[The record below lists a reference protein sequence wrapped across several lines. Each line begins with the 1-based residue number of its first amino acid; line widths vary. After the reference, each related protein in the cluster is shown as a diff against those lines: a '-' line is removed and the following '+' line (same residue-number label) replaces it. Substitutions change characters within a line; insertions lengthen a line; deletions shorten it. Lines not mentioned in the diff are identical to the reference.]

1 MAAASTSADAAP
13 RKLSPEDRARLDAQL
28 ATEAYTRGCDR
39 AMCVVEPEICWWRG
53 TADVGLRERMT
64 RSMGLGLGLA
74 DRRPGLAGTWHYS
87 ALLMVG
93 TGTGHWS
100 PHV

>member
-1 MAAASTSADAAP
+1 M
-13 RKLSPEDRARLDAQL
+13 RLIC
-28 ATEAYTRGCDR
+28 ERCKRGCDR
-39 AMCVVEPEICWWRG
+39 VMCVVEPAICWWRG

-93 TGTGHWS
+93 TGTGVHMS
-100 PHV
+100 ELGLGGTGDFTKHT

>member
-1 MAAASTSADAAP
+1 
-13 RKLSPEDRARLDAQL
+13 
-28 ATEAYTRGCDR
+28 
-39 AMCVVEPEICWWRG
+39 MCVVEPEICWWRWWRG

-93 TGTGHWS
+93 TGTGVHMSELGLGGTGDVS
-100 PHV
+100 PVFSAGTETVIYFDN

>member
-1 MAAASTSADAAP
+1 
-13 RKLSPEDRARLDAQL
+13 
-28 ATEAYTRGCDR
+28 
-39 AMCVVEPEICWWRG
+39 MCVVEPEICWWRG

-93 TGTGHWS
+93 TGTRVHMSALGLGGTGDFS
-100 PHV
+100 PVFSAGTETVIYFDN